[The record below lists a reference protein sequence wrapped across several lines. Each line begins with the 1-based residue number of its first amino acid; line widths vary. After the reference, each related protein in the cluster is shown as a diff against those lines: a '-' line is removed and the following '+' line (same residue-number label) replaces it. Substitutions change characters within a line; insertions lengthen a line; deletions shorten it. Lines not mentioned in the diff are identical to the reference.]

1 MLAGID
7 IGGTKCAVTIGN
19 IKDEAVEIINKI
31 KFKTSEYSNPYDVL
45 ERLADELEKMQCE
58 GIEAIGI
65 SCGGPLDSKNGVIMS
80 PPNLPGWD
88 NIRVKDFFEERFK
101 AKIFL
106 QNDADACAV
115 AEWKFGA
122 AKGLGNVVFLTFG
135 TGLGAG
141 LILNGRLYS
150 GTNSM
155 AGEVGHIR
163 LSEFGAVGYGKSG
176 SAEGF
181 CSGGGIAQIGRS
193 KALELLQIGK
203 DCLFCRSYDEL
214 DKITAETIA
223 RAANSGDLCALEVY
237 RISSIKLGELLS
249 ILIDLLN
256 PQMIVIGSVYTRSSH
271 LMQAKMNKVIESETL
286 AVPRKNCIISKAALG
301 DSIGDYAAISAAY
314 YGLSSKQYDYK

>member
-1 MLAGID
+1 MFAGID

-19 IKDEAVEIINKI
+19 IKDGSVEIINKT
-31 KFKTSEYSNPYDVL
+31 KFPTSDYSNPYDVL
-45 ERLADELEKMQCE
+45 ERLAGELEKMHCE
-58 GIEAIGI
+58 EIEAIGI
-65 SCGGPLDSKNGVIMS
+65 SCGGPLDSKKGIIMS

-88 NIRVKDFFEERFK
+88 NIKIKDFFEERFK
-101 AKIFL
+101 TKAFL
-106 QNDADACAV
+106 RNDADACAI

-122 AKGLGNVVFLTFG
+122 AKGLENVIFLTFG

-150 GTNSM
+150 GTDSM

-163 LSEFGAVGYGKSG
+163 LGEFGAVGYGKCG

-181 CSGGGIAQIGRS
+181 CSGGGIAQIGRL
-193 KALELLQIGK
+193 KALELLQCGK
-203 DCLFCRSYDEL
+203 SCAFCGSYDEL

-223 RAANSGDLCALEVY
+223 KAADNGDLCAKEVY
-237 RISSIKLGELLS
+237 RISGKKLGGLLS

-271 LMQAKMNKVIESETL
+271 LLQEEMNRAINAETL
-286 AVPRKNCIISKAALG
+286 DIPRKSCVISKAVLG
-301 DSIGDYAAISAAY
+301 DSIGDYAAISAAF
-314 YGLSSKQYDYK
+314 YGLEDLNSDQG

>member
-45 ERLADELEKMQCE
+45 ERLADELEKMQRE

-88 NIRVKDFFEERFK
+88 NISVKNFFEERFK
-101 AKIFL
+101 AKTFL

-115 AEWKFGA
+115 TEWKFGA
-122 AKGLGNVVFLTFG
+122 AKGLENVIFLTFG

-237 RISSIKLGELLS
+237 RISSRKLGELLS
-249 ILIDLLN
+249 VLIDLLN

-271 LMQAKMNKVIESETL
+271 LMQAEMNKVIESETL

-314 YGLSSKQYDYK
+314 YGIKG

>member
-45 ERLADELEKMQCE
+45 ERLADELEKMQRE

-88 NIRVKDFFEERFK
+88 NISVKNFFEERFK
-101 AKIFL
+101 AKTFL

-115 AEWKFGA
+115 TEWKFGA
-122 AKGLGNVVFLTFG
+122 AKGLENVIFLTFG

-237 RISSIKLGELLS
+237 RISSRKLGELLS
-249 ILIDLLN
+249 VLIDLLN

-271 LMQAKMNKVIESETL
+271 LMQAEMNKVIESETL

-314 YGLSSKQYDYK
+314 YGLSSK

>member
-45 ERLADELEKMQCE
+45 ERLADELEKMQRE

-88 NIRVKDFFEERFK
+88 NISVKNFFEERFK
-101 AKIFL
+101 AKTFL

-122 AKGLGNVVFLTFG
+122 AKGLENVIFLTFG

-163 LSEFGAVGYGKSG
+163 LSEFGAVGYGKTG

-181 CSGGGIAQIGRS
+181 CSGGGIAQIGRN

-237 RISSIKLGELLS
+237 RISGRKLGELLS
-249 ILIDLLN
+249 VLIDLLN
-256 PQMIVIGSVYTRSSH
+256 PQMIVVGSVYTRSSH
-271 LMQAKMNKVIESETL
+271 LMQAEMTKVIETETL
-286 AVPRKNCIISKAALG
+286 AVPRKNCIISKAVLS

-314 YGLSSKQYDYK
+314 YGIKG

>member
-45 ERLADELEKMQCE
+45 ERLADELEKMQRE

-88 NIRVKDFFEERFK
+88 NISVKNFFEERFK
-101 AKIFL
+101 AKTFL

-115 AEWKFGA
+115 TEWKFGA
-122 AKGLGNVVFLTFG
+122 AKGLENVIFLTFG

-163 LSEFGAVGYGKSG
+163 LSEFGAVGYGKTG

-181 CSGGGIAQIGRS
+181 CSGGGIAQIGRN

-237 RISSIKLGELLS
+237 RISGRKLGELLS
-249 ILIDLLN
+249 VLIDLLN
-256 PQMIVIGSVYTRSSH
+256 PQMIVVGSVYTRSSH
-271 LMQAKMNKVIESETL
+271 LMQAEMTKVIESETL

-314 YGLSSKQYDYK
+314 YGIKG

>member
-7 IGGTKCAVTIGN
+7 IGGTKCAGTIGN

-45 ERLADELEKMQCE
+45 ERLADELEKMQRE

-88 NIRVKDFFEERFK
+88 NISVKNFFEERFG
-101 AKIFL
+101 AKTFL

-122 AKGLGNVVFLTFG
+122 AKGLENVIFLTFG

-163 LSEFGAVGYGKSG
+163 LSEFGAVGYGKTG

-181 CSGGGIAQIGRS
+181 CSGGGIAQIGRN

-237 RISSIKLGELLS
+237 RISSRKLGELLS
-249 ILIDLLN
+249 VLIDLLN

-271 LMQAKMNKVIESETL
+271 LMQAEMNKVIESETL

-314 YGLSSKQYDYK
+314 YGLSSK

>member
-45 ERLADELEKMQCE
+45 ERLADELEKMQRE

-88 NIRVKDFFEERFK
+88 NISVKNFFEERFK
-101 AKIFL
+101 AKTFL

-122 AKGLGNVVFLTFG
+122 AKGLENVIFLTFG

-163 LSEFGAVGYGKSG
+163 LSEFGAVGYGKTG

-181 CSGGGIAQIGRS
+181 CSGGGIAQIGRN

-237 RISSIKLGELLS
+237 RISSRKLGELLS
-249 ILIDLLN
+249 VLIDLLN

-271 LMQAKMNKVIESETL
+271 LMQAEMNKVIESETL

-314 YGLSSKQYDYK
+314 YGLSSK

>member
-45 ERLADELEKMQCE
+45 ERLADGLEKMQCE

-88 NIRVKDFFEERFK
+88 NIRIKDFFEERFK
-101 AKIFL
+101 AKTFL

-122 AKGLGNVVFLTFG
+122 AKGLENVVFLTFG

-163 LSEFGAVGYGKSG
+163 LSEFGAVGYGKTG

-203 DCLFCRSYDEL
+203 DCLFCRSYEEL

-237 RISSIKLGELLS
+237 RISGRKLGELLS

-271 LMQAKMNKVIESETL
+271 LMQAEMNKVIESETL

-301 DSIGDYAAISAAY
+301 DSIGDYSAISAAY
-314 YGLSSKQYDYK
+314 YGLSSK

>member
-58 GIEAIGI
+58 KIEAIGI

-101 AKIFL
+101 AKTFL
-106 QNDADACAV
+106 QNDADACSV

-122 AKGLGNVVFLTFG
+122 AKGLENVVFLTFG

-181 CSGGGIAQIGRS
+181 CSGGGITQIGRI
-193 KALELLQIGK
+193 KALELLQSGK
-203 DCLFCRSYDEL
+203 DCLFCKSYEEL

-223 RAANSGDLCALEVY
+223 RAADSDDLCALEVY
-237 RISSIKLGELLS
+237 RISGRKLGELLS

-271 LMQAKMNKVIESETL
+271 LLKTEMSKVIETETL
-286 AVPRKNCIISKAALG
+286 SVSRKNCIISKAALG

-314 YGLSSKQYDYK
+314 YGLSSK

>member
-7 IGGTKCAVTIGN
+7 IGGTKCAVTLGS
-19 IKDEAVEIINKI
+19 IKDEAVEIINKTM
-31 KFKTSEYSNPYDVL
+31 FKTSDYSNPYDVL

-58 GIEAIGI
+58 KIEAIGI

-101 AKIFL
+101 AKTFL
-106 QNDADACAV
+106 QNDADACSV

-122 AKGLGNVVFLTFG
+122 AKGLENVVFLTFG

-181 CSGGGIAQIGRS
+181 CSGGGIAQIGRI
-193 KALELLQIGK
+193 KALELLQSGK
-203 DCLFCRSYDEL
+203 DCLFCKSYEEL

-223 RAANSGDLCALEVY
+223 RAADSDDLCALEVY
-237 RISSIKLGELLS
+237 RISGRKLGELLS

-271 LMQAKMNKVIESETL
+271 LLKTEMSKVIETETL
-286 AVPRKNCIISKAALG
+286 SVSRKNCIISKAALG

-314 YGLSSKQYDYK
+314 YGLSSK

>member
-45 ERLADELEKMQCE
+45 ERLADELEKMQRE

-88 NIRVKDFFEERFK
+88 NISVKNFFEERFK
-101 AKIFL
+101 AKTFL

-115 AEWKFGA
+115 TEWKFGA
-122 AKGLGNVVFLTFG
+122 AKGLENVIFLTFG

-203 DCLFCRSYDEL
+203 DSLFCRTYDEL

-237 RISSIKLGELLS
+237 RISSRKLGELLS
-249 ILIDLLN
+249 VLIDLLN

-271 LMQAKMNKVIESETL
+271 LMQAEMNKVIESETL

-314 YGLSSKQYDYK
+314 YGLSSK

>member
-7 IGGTKCAVTIGN
+7 IGVTKCAVTIGN

-65 SCGGPLDSKNGVIMS
+65 SCGGPLDSKNGVIIS

-88 NIRVKDFFEERFK
+88 NISVKNFFEERFK
-101 AKIFL
+101 AKTFL

-122 AKGLGNVVFLTFG
+122 AKGLENVIFLTFG

-181 CSGGGIAQIGRS
+181 CSGGGIAQIGRI
-193 KALELLQIGK
+193 KALELLQSGK

-223 RAANSGDLCALEVY
+223 RAADSDDLCALEVY
-237 RISSIKLGELLS
+237 RISGRKLGELLS

-271 LMQAKMNKVIESETL
+271 LLKTEMSKVIETETL
-286 AVPRKNCIISKAALG
+286 SVSRKNCIISKAALG

-314 YGLSSKQYDYK
+314 YGLSSK

>member
-7 IGGTKCAVTIGN
+7 IGGTKCAVTLGS
-19 IKDEAVEIINKI
+19 IKDEAVEIINKTM
-31 KFKTSEYSNPYDVL
+31 FKTSDYSNPYDVL

-58 GIEAIGI
+58 KIEAIGI

-88 NIRVKDFFEERFK
+88 NIRIKDFFEERFK
-101 AKIFL
+101 AKTFL

-122 AKGLGNVVFLTFG
+122 AKGLENVVFLTFG

-163 LSEFGAVGYGKSG
+163 LSEFGAVGYGKTG

-271 LMQAKMNKVIESETL
+271 LMQAEMNKVIESETL

-314 YGLSSKQYDYK
+314 YGLSSK

>member
-31 KFKTSEYSNPYDVL
+31 KFKTSEYSSPYDVL

-101 AKIFL
+101 AKTFL

-122 AKGLGNVVFLTFG
+122 AKGLENIIFLTFG

-163 LSEFGAVGYGKSG
+163 LSEFGAVGYGKTG

-214 DKITAETIA
+214 DKINAETIA

-237 RISSIKLGELLS
+237 RISGRKLGELLS
-249 ILIDLLN
+249 VLIDLLN

-271 LMQAKMNKVIESETL
+271 LLKTEISKVIETETL
-286 AVPRKNCIISKAALG
+286 SVSRKNCIISKAALG

-314 YGLSSKQYDYK
+314 YGLSSK

>member
-31 KFKTSEYSNPYDVL
+31 KFKTSECSNPYDVL
-45 ERLADELEKMQCE
+45 ERLADELEKMQRE

-88 NIRVKDFFEERFK
+88 NISVKNFFEERFK
-101 AKIFL
+101 AKTFL

-122 AKGLGNVVFLTFG
+122 AKGLENVVFLTFG

-203 DCLFCRSYDEL
+203 DCLFCRSYDGL
-214 DKITAETIA
+214 DKITAETIV

-237 RISSIKLGELLS
+237 RISSRKLGELLS
-249 ILIDLLN
+249 VLIDLLN

-271 LMQAKMNKVIESETL
+271 LMQAEMNKVIESETL

-314 YGLSSKQYDYK
+314 YGIKG

>member
-88 NIRVKDFFEERFK
+88 NIRIKDFFEERFK
-101 AKIFL
+101 AKTFL

-122 AKGLGNVVFLTFG
+122 AKGLENVVFLTFG

-163 LSEFGAVGYGKSG
+163 LSEFGAVGYGKTG

-237 RISSIKLGELLS
+237 RISSRKLGELLS
-249 ILIDLLN
+249 VLIDLLN

-271 LMQAKMNKVIESETL
+271 LMQAEMNKVIESETL

-314 YGLSSKQYDYK
+314 YGLSSK

>member
-19 IKDEAVEIINKI
+19 IKDEDVEIINKI

-88 NIRVKDFFEERFK
+88 NISVKNFFEERFK
-101 AKIFL
+101 AKTFL

-122 AKGLGNVVFLTFG
+122 AKGLENVIFLTFG

-163 LSEFGAVGYGKSG
+163 LSKFGAVGYGKSG

-237 RISSIKLGELLS
+237 RISGRKLGELLS
-249 ILIDLLN
+249 VLIDLLN

-271 LMQAKMNKVIESETL
+271 LMQAEMNKVIESETL
-286 AVPRKNCIISKAALG
+286 AVSCKNCIISKAALG

-314 YGLSSKQYDYK
+314 YGLSSK

>member
-45 ERLADELEKMQCE
+45 ERLADELEKMQRE

-88 NIRVKDFFEERFK
+88 NISVKNFFEERFK
-101 AKIFL
+101 AKTFL

-122 AKGLGNVVFLTFG
+122 AKGLENVIFLTFG

-163 LSEFGAVGYGKSG
+163 LSEFGAVGYGKTG
-176 SAEGF
+176 SAERF
-181 CSGGGIAQIGRS
+181 CSGGGIAQIGRN

-237 RISSIKLGELLS
+237 RISGRKLGELLS
-249 ILIDLLN
+249 VLIDLLN
-256 PQMIVIGSVYTRSSH
+256 PQMIVVGSVYTRSSH
-271 LMQAKMNKVIESETL
+271 LMQAEMTKVIESETL

-314 YGLSSKQYDYK
+314 YGIKG

>member
-45 ERLADELEKMQCE
+45 ERLADELEKMQRE

-88 NIRVKDFFEERFK
+88 NISVKNFFEERFK
-101 AKIFL
+101 AKTFL

-115 AEWKFGA
+115 TEWKFGA
-122 AKGLGNVVFLTFG
+122 AKGLENVIFLTFG

-181 CSGGGIAQIGRS
+181 CSGGGIAQIGRN

-237 RISSIKLGELLS
+237 RISGRKLGELLS
-249 ILIDLLN
+249 VLIDLLN
-256 PQMIVIGSVYTRSSH
+256 PQMIVVGSVYTRSSH
-271 LMQAKMNKVIESETL
+271 LMQAEMTKVIESETL

-314 YGLSSKQYDYK
+314 YGIKG

>member
-45 ERLADELEKMQCE
+45 ERLADELEKMQRE

-88 NIRVKDFFEERFK
+88 NISVKNFFEERFK
-101 AKIFL
+101 AKTFL

-122 AKGLGNVVFLTFG
+122 AKGLENVIFLTFG

-163 LSEFGAVGYGKSG
+163 LSEFGAVGYGKTG

-181 CSGGGIAQIGRS
+181 CSGGGIAQIGRN

-237 RISSIKLGELLS
+237 RISGRKLGELLS
-249 ILIDLLN
+249 VLIDLLN
-256 PQMIVIGSVYTRSSH
+256 PQMIVVGSVYTRSSH
-271 LMQAKMNKVIESETL
+271 LMQAEMTKVIESETL

-314 YGLSSKQYDYK
+314 YGIKG

>member
-45 ERLADELEKMQCE
+45 ERLADGLEKMQCE

-88 NIRVKDFFEERFK
+88 NIRIKDFFEERFK
-101 AKIFL
+101 AKTFL

-122 AKGLGNVVFLTFG
+122 AKGLENVVFLTFG

-163 LSEFGAVGYGKSG
+163 LSEFGAVGYGKTG

-237 RISSIKLGELLS
+237 RISSRKLGELLS
-249 ILIDLLN
+249 VLIDLLN

-271 LMQAKMNKVIESETL
+271 LMQAEMNKVIESETL

-301 DSIGDYAAISAAY
+301 DSIGDYSAISAAY
-314 YGLSSKQYDYK
+314 YGLSSK

>member
-88 NIRVKDFFEERFK
+88 NIRIKDFFEERFK
-101 AKIFL
+101 TKIFL

-122 AKGLGNVVFLTFG
+122 AKGLENVVFLTFG

-150 GTNSM
+150 GTNFM

-181 CSGGGIAQIGRS
+181 CSGGGIAQIGRI
-193 KALELLQIGK
+193 KALELLLSGK
-203 DCLFCRSYDEL
+203 DCLFCRSYEEL

-223 RAANSGDLCALEVY
+223 RAADSGDLCALEVY
-237 RISSIKLGELLS
+237 RISGRKLGELLS

-271 LMQAKMNKVIESETL
+271 LLKMEMSKVIETETL
-286 AVPRKNCIISKAALG
+286 SVSRKNCIISKAALG
-301 DSIGDYAAISAAY
+301 DSIGDYAAISVAY
-314 YGLSSKQYDYK
+314 YGIKG

>member
-45 ERLADELEKMQCE
+45 ERLADELEKMQRE

-88 NIRVKDFFEERFK
+88 NISVKNFFEERFK
-101 AKIFL
+101 AKTFL

-115 AEWKFGA
+115 TEWKFGA
-122 AKGLGNVVFLTFG
+122 AKGLENVIFLTFG

-181 CSGGGIAQIGRS
+181 YSGGGIAQIGRS

-237 RISSIKLGELLS
+237 RISSRKLGELLS
-249 ILIDLLN
+249 VLIDLLN

-271 LMQAKMNKVIESETL
+271 LMQAEMNKVIESETL

-314 YGLSSKQYDYK
+314 YGLSSK

>member
-45 ERLADELEKMQCE
+45 ERLADELKKMQRE

-88 NIRVKDFFEERFK
+88 NISVKNFFEERFK
-101 AKIFL
+101 AKTFL

-122 AKGLGNVVFLTFG
+122 AKGLENVIFLTFG

-163 LSEFGAVGYGKSG
+163 LSEFGAVGYGKIG

-181 CSGGGIAQIGRS
+181 CSGGGIAQIGRN

-214 DKITAETIA
+214 NKITAETIA

-237 RISSIKLGELLS
+237 RISGRKLGELLS
-249 ILIDLLN
+249 VLIDLLN
-256 PQMIVIGSVYTRSSH
+256 PQMIVVGSVYTRSSH
-271 LMQAKMNKVIESETL
+271 LMQAEMTKVIESETL

-314 YGLSSKQYDYK
+314 YGIKG

>member
-7 IGGTKCAVTIGN
+7 IGGTKCAVTLGS
-19 IKDEAVEIINKI
+19 IKDEAVEIINKTM
-31 KFKTSEYSNPYDVL
+31 FKTSDYSNPYDVL

-58 GIEAIGI
+58 KIEAIGI

-101 AKIFL
+101 AKTFL
-106 QNDADACAV
+106 QNDADACSV

-122 AKGLGNVVFLTFG
+122 AKGLENVVFLTFG

-181 CSGGGIAQIGRS
+181 CSGGGITQIGRI
-193 KALELLQIGK
+193 KALELLQSGK
-203 DCLFCRSYDEL
+203 DCLFCKSYEEL

-223 RAANSGDLCALEVY
+223 RAADSDDLCALEVY
-237 RISSIKLGELLS
+237 RISGRKLGELLS

-271 LMQAKMNKVIESETL
+271 LLKTEMSKVIETETL
-286 AVPRKNCIISKAALG
+286 SVSRKNCIISKAALG

-314 YGLSSKQYDYK
+314 YGLSSK

>member
-45 ERLADELEKMQCE
+45 ERLADELEKMQRE

-88 NIRVKDFFEERFK
+88 NISVKNFFEERFK
-101 AKIFL
+101 AKTFL
-106 QNDADACAV
+106 QNDADACAFT
-115 AEWKFGA
+115 EWKFGA
-122 AKGLGNVVFLTFG
+122 AKGLENVIFLTFG

-163 LSEFGAVGYGKSG
+163 LSEFGAVGYGKTG

-181 CSGGGIAQIGRS
+181 CSGGGIAQIGRN

-237 RISSIKLGELLS
+237 RISGRKLGELLS
-249 ILIDLLN
+249 VLIDLLN
-256 PQMIVIGSVYTRSSH
+256 PQMIVVGSVYTRSSH
-271 LMQAKMNKVIESETL
+271 LMQAEMTKVIESETL

-314 YGLSSKQYDYK
+314 YGIKG

>member
-45 ERLADELEKMQCE
+45 ERLADELEKMQRE

-88 NIRVKDFFEERFK
+88 NISVKNFFEERFG
-101 AKIFL
+101 AKTFL

-122 AKGLGNVVFLTFG
+122 AKGLENVIFLTFG

-163 LSEFGAVGYGKSG
+163 LSEFGAVGYGKTG

-181 CSGGGIAQIGRS
+181 CSGGGIAQIGRN

-237 RISSIKLGELLS
+237 RISSRKLGELLS
-249 ILIDLLN
+249 VLIDLLN

-271 LMQAKMNKVIESETL
+271 LMQAEMNKVIESETL

-314 YGLSSKQYDYK
+314 YGLSSK

>member
-45 ERLADELEKMQCE
+45 ERLADGLEKMQCE

-88 NIRVKDFFEERFK
+88 NIRIKDFFEERFK
-101 AKIFL
+101 AKTFL

-122 AKGLGNVVFLTFG
+122 AKGLENVVFLTFG

-163 LSEFGAVGYGKSG
+163 LSEFGAVGYGKTG

-237 RISSIKLGELLS
+237 RISGRKLGELLS

-271 LMQAKMNKVIESETL
+271 LMQAEMNKVIESETL

-301 DSIGDYAAISAAY
+301 DSIGDYSAISAAY
-314 YGLSSKQYDYK
+314 YGLSSK

>member
-1 MLAGID
+1 MFAGID
-7 IGGTKCAVTIGN
+7 IGGTKCAVTLGS
-19 IKDEAVEIINKI
+19 IKDEAVEIINKTM
-31 KFKTSEYSNPYDVL
+31 FKTSDYSNPYDVL

-58 GIEAIGI
+58 RIEAIGI
-65 SCGGPLDSKNGVIMS
+65 SCGGPLDSKKGVIMS

-88 NIRVKDFFEERFK
+88 NIKIKDFFEERFK
-101 AKIFL
+101 AKTFL
-106 QNDADACAV
+106 QNDADACVV

-122 AKGLGNVVFLTFG
+122 AKGLENVVFLTFG

-150 GTNSM
+150 GTNFM

-181 CSGGGIAQIGRS
+181 CSGGGIAQIGRI
-193 KALELLQIGK
+193 KALELLQSGK
-203 DCLFCRSYDEL
+203 DCLFCRSYEEL

-223 RAANSGDLCALEVY
+223 RAADSGDLCALEVY
-237 RISSIKLGELLS
+237 RISGRKLGELLS

-271 LMQAKMNKVIESETL
+271 LLKTEMSKVIETETL
-286 AVPRKNCIISKAALG
+286 SVSRKNCIISKAALG
-301 DSIGDYAAISAAY
+301 DLIGDYAAISVAY
-314 YGLSSKQYDYK
+314 YGIVG

>member
-45 ERLADELEKMQCE
+45 ERLADELEKMQRE

-88 NIRVKDFFEERFK
+88 NISVKNFFEERFK
-101 AKIFL
+101 AKTFL

-122 AKGLGNVVFLTFG
+122 AKGLENIIFLTFG

-141 LILNGRLYS
+141 LILNGKLYS

-163 LSEFGAVGYGKSG
+163 LSEFGAVGYGKTG

-237 RISSIKLGELLS
+237 RISGRKLGELLS
-249 ILIDLLN
+249 VLIDLLN

-271 LMQAKMNKVIESETL
+271 LMQAEMNKVIESETL
-286 AVPRKNCIISKAALG
+286 VVPRKNCIISKAALG

-314 YGLSSKQYDYK
+314 YGLSNK

>member
-45 ERLADELEKMQCE
+45 ERLADELEKMQRE

-88 NIRVKDFFEERFK
+88 NISVKNFFEERFK
-101 AKIFL
+101 AKTFL

-122 AKGLGNVVFLTFG
+122 AKGLENVIFLTFG

-163 LSEFGAVGYGKSG
+163 LSEFGAVGYGKTG

-181 CSGGGIAQIGRS
+181 CSGGGIAQIGRN

-214 DKITAETIA
+214 NKITAETIA

-237 RISSIKLGELLS
+237 RISGRKLGELLS

-256 PQMIVIGSVYTRSSH
+256 PQMIVVGSVYTRSSH
-271 LMQAKMNKVIESETL
+271 LMQAEMTKVIESETL

-314 YGLSSKQYDYK
+314 YGIKG

>member
-45 ERLADELEKMQCE
+45 ERLADELEKMQRE

-88 NIRVKDFFEERFK
+88 NISVKNFFEERFK
-101 AKIFL
+101 AKTFL

-122 AKGLGNVVFLTFG
+122 AKGLENVIFLTFG

-163 LSEFGAVGYGKSG
+163 LSEFGAVGYGKTG

-237 RISSIKLGELLS
+237 RISSRKLGELLS
-249 ILIDLLN
+249 VLIDLLN

-271 LMQAKMNKVIESETL
+271 LMQAEMNKVIESETL

-314 YGLSSKQYDYK
+314 YGLSSK

>member
-65 SCGGPLDSKNGVIMS
+65 SCGGPLDSKNGVIIS

-88 NIRVKDFFEERFK
+88 NISVKNFFEERFK
-101 AKIFL
+101 AKTFL

-122 AKGLGNVVFLTFG
+122 AKGLENVIFLTFG

-163 LSEFGAVGYGKSG
+163 LSKFGAVGYGKSG

-237 RISSIKLGELLS
+237 RISGRKLGELLS
-249 ILIDLLN
+249 VLIDLLN

-271 LMQAKMNKVIESETL
+271 LMQAEMNKVIESETL
-286 AVPRKNCIISKAALG
+286 AV
-301 DSIGDYAAISAAY
+301 
-314 YGLSSKQYDYK
+314 

>member
-45 ERLADELEKMQCE
+45 ERLADELEKMQRE

-88 NIRVKDFFEERFK
+88 NISVKNFFEERFK
-101 AKIFL
+101 AKTFL

-122 AKGLGNVVFLTFG
+122 AKGLENVIFLTFG

-163 LSEFGAVGYGKSG
+163 LSEFGAVGYGKTG

-181 CSGGGIAQIGRS
+181 CSGGGIAQIGRN

-237 RISSIKLGELLS
+237 RISGRKLGELLS
-249 ILIDLLN
+249 VLIDLLN
-256 PQMIVIGSVYTRSSH
+256 PQMIVVGSVYTRSSH
-271 LMQAKMNKVIESETL
+271 LMQAEMTKVIESETL

-314 YGLSSKQYDYK
+314 YGLSSK

>member
-45 ERLADELEKMQCE
+45 ERLADELEKMQRE

-88 NIRVKDFFEERFK
+88 NISVKNFFEERFK
-101 AKIFL
+101 AKTFL

-122 AKGLGNVVFLTFG
+122 AKGLENVIFLTFG

-163 LSEFGAVGYGKSG
+163 LSEFGAVGYGKTG

-181 CSGGGIAQIGRS
+181 CSGGGIAQIGRN

-214 DKITAETIA
+214 NKITAETIA

-237 RISSIKLGELLS
+237 RISGRKLGELLS
-249 ILIDLLN
+249 VLIDLLN
-256 PQMIVIGSVYTRSSH
+256 PQMIVVGSVYTRSSH
-271 LMQAKMNKVIESETL
+271 LMQAEMTKVIESETL

-314 YGLSSKQYDYK
+314 YGIKG